1 MASANVIS
9 AWIVQVASTIKNLLV
24 TYIWSASIVP
34 SSEEAN
40 KQLAMTQK
48 EHSPQKR

>member
-9 AWIVQVASTIKNLLV
+9 AWNVQVASTIKNSLV
-24 TYIWSASIVP
+24 TYIRGASIVP

-40 KQLAMTQK
+40 KQLATTQK
-48 EHSPQKR
+48 EHSLQNR